1 MLKITNCHPFCPTF
15 TIDTNDVKIGHGV
28 MEQLGIEPDS
38 YKIEVLKLRID
49 DLLPPPKS
57 RSVRI
62 NEISGFTEQ
71 IQVQFLDDS
80 KIVGIDWFSQRDCV
94 ILFRLIYG
102 WINLGMTHLKLKESV
117 TRRIL
122 HR

>member
-1 MLKITNCHPFCPTF
+1 
-15 TIDTNDVKIGHGV
+15 